1 MSMNSAKV
9 KEYLKEDVE
18 RIERLLEEVGCHMLW
33 RTGDEVR
40 GAPPNGRN
48 HTAVSVNT
56 ETLFC
61 RVYGEGETFRGDI
74 FQLISMFRK
83 EEFKQSFSF
92 TKSLFGLGGKF
103 VKDNKK
109 DPLALFKNIRKQHKI
124 ITDINEVEV
133 PKFGMESLADFVLLP
148 HINLFYEGITT
159 QTQEIFKVGYDPY
172 LDRVIFPHFAYDDID
187 AVVGITGRTL
197 RSKEEIEIFRV
208 PKYWNY
214 IKGYKKM
221 YNLYGF
227 SHSLPFII
235 KNGKIIIFEAEKSV
249 MKQWSQTRNKGFSVS
264 VGGHEISEVQVQLIL
279 KETPADTEV
288 IIAFDRDVQDMKDD
302 DGNPI
307 GEQYLINQCKKFAK
321 FRKVSYTWDT
331 NDLLGEKDA
340 PIDKGVK
347 VFNEL
352 LNSRKFID

>member
-1 MSMNSAKV
+1 MNMNSAKV
-9 KEYLKEDVE
+9 KEYLKEDIE
-18 RIERLLEEVGCHMLW
+18 RIEKLLEEVGCHMLW

-48 HTAVSVNT
+48 HTAVSVNVN
-56 ETLFC
+56 TLFC
-61 RVYGEGETFRGDI
+61 KVYGEGETFRGDI

-103 VKDNKK
+103 VKENKK

-159 QTQEIFKVGYDPY
+159 QTQEIFKVGYNPVD
-172 LDRVIFPHFAYDDID
+172 DRIIFPHFSYDDVN

-197 RSKEEIEIFRV
+197 RSKAEMEAFRI
-208 PKYWNY
+208 PKYFNY

-227 SHSLPFII
+227 SHSISFVKRDGFIVV
-235 KNGKIIIFEAEKSV
+235 FEAEKSV
-249 MKQWSQTRNKGFSVS
+249 QKEFSMTRNEGHGAST
-264 VGGHEISEVQVQLIL
+264 GGHEISDIQVQIIL
-279 KETPADTEV
+279 QNTPPDTEV
-288 IIAFDRDVQDMKDD
+288 VVAFDKDVMTMKDD
-302 DGNPI
+302 DGNNI
-307 GEQYLINQCKKFAK
+307 GEEYLINQCKKFSK
-321 FRKVSYTWDT
+321 FRKTSYIYDT
-331 NDLLGEKDA
+331 HNILGEKDS
-340 PIDKGVK
+340 PVDKGVK
-347 VFNEL
+347 VWNHLFKY
-352 LNSRKFID
+352 RKTL